1 MATPNTKRN
10 VNARTDDLYTT
21 PQEALEAI
29 KEIYSGHLVCS
40 TVLDPCCGLGV
51 ISDMLKEVGA
61 GEITSI
67 DLHDWGYGETSI
79 DFLSYQPEQKFDYV
93 VMNPPFKLTTE
104 FVDKAL
110 DITTQGVIMFN
121 RLTTLES
128 IGRSL
133 KFVNEWPLKEV
144 HVFAKRVSC
153 PEGPEMKPTA
163 NSVAYALFYFEHGWA
178 EWPRLKWII

>member
-10 VNARTDDLYTT
+10 VDARADDLYTT
-21 PQEALEAI
+21 PTEALEAI
-29 KEIYSGHLVCS
+29 KEIYNGHLVCS

-51 ISDMLKEVGA
+51 ISEMLREVGA
-61 GEITSI
+61 GEITSV
-67 DLHDWGYGETSI
+67 DLNDWGYGETGI
-79 DFLSYQPEQKFDYV
+79 DFLTYQPKHKFDYV

-110 DITTQGVIMFN
+110 DVTTRGVVMFN

-163 NSVAYALFYFEHGWA
+163 NSVAYALFYFEHEWA
-178 EWPRLKWII
+178 DCPKLKWIV